1 MNSKIF
7 EMLIQITSKLRF
19 FLIKYIKDYILNSE
33 ANIEGISYRSLEF
46 SILRIAYAL
55 ALLERSK
62 IKNSHINF
70 AIELKDAILKNFIG
84 ITK

>member
-1 MNSKIF
+1 M
-7 EMLIQITSKLRF
+7 
-19 FLIKYIKDYILNSE
+19 KDYILNAE

-62 IKNSHINF
+62 IHEEHINF
-70 AIELKDAILKNFIG
+70 AIDLKDTILKNFTS
-84 ITK
+84 ITN